1 MNYSVLIKNLCATTT
16 TAELKD
22 LFKEIQEILDI
33 WINRKYKKITYGF
46 AEFSNLY
53 FAEEACRRFDGH
65 KLNFSQIQVRLSDET
80 KRRMELR
87 VRRPNNSILLEM
99 PKKTKPCKS
108 HLAKVAL
115 LKTLRENKD
124 IHEDFQKACLEVE
137 TIAFPNKCEI
147 VYTAPEQTNLKTL
160 ETTITRYFKPTKK
173 KTLQVDF
180 DLLKGKL
187 LTNEQYDKFF
197 NIQFTESRKPKTKPK
212 KKKIPIA
219 LDYRS
224 VVDKD

>member
-22 LFKEIQEILDI
+22 LFKEIEEISDI
-33 WINRKYKKITYGF
+33 WINQKYKKITYGF

-65 KLNFSQIQVRLSDET
+65 KLNSSQIQVRLSDET
-80 KRRMELR
+80 KRKMELR
-87 VRRPNNSILLEM
+87 VRRPNNSILLEI
-99 PKKTKPCKS
+99 PKKTKACKT

-124 IHEDFQKACLEVE
+124 IREDFQKACIEAE
-137 TIAFPNKCEI
+137 TIVNHDKCEI
-147 VYTAPEQTNLKTL
+147 VYTEPEQTDLKTL

-180 DLLKGKL
+180 DLSKGKL
-187 LTNEQYDKFF
+187 LTNEQYDIFF
-197 NIQFTESRKPKTKPK
+197 NIQFTESRKPKTKPEK
-212 KKKIPIA
+212 KNT
-219 LDYRS
+219 S
-224 VVDKD
+224 CT